1 MDWQDDGIILSVKKH
16 GETSAIVNLL
26 TPMQGRHAGLVR
38 GGFGK
43 RLRGILQ
50 PGNKVQASWRARLP
64 EHLGNF
70 TIEPMKAYAANALTD
85 ARRLAALSSAC
96 SLIEASLPER
106 EPHPAIL
113 EGLEILLG
121 ALDDDDVWPVIYVKW
136 EIGLLTELGFGLDL
150 TKCAA
155 TGTTED
161 LTHVSPRTGRAVSSA
176 AAQPYKERLLPLPE
190 FLLDSSVPANIADG
204 LRLTGYFLE
213 NHVFQHRD
221 TELPSSRRRLA
232 ERFRRNDTGESS

>member
-70 TIEPMKAYAANALTD
+70 TIEPVKAYAASALTD

-121 ALDDDDVWPVIYVKW
+121 ALDDDDVWPIIYVKW

-155 TGTTED
+155 TGATDD

-176 AAQPYKERLLPLPE
+176 AAKPYKERLLPLPE
-190 FLLDSSVPANIADG
+190 FLLDSSAPANIGDG

-221 TELPSSRRRLA
+221 TELPSARRRLA
-232 ERFRRNDTGESS
+232 ERFRD

>member
-1 MDWQDDGIILSVKKH
+1 MEWQDDGIILSVKKH
-16 GETSAIVNLL
+16 GESSAIVNLL
-26 TPMQGRHAGLVR
+26 TPTQGRHAGLVR

-70 TIEPMKAYAANALTD
+70 IIEPVTAYAANALAD
-85 ARRLAALSSAC
+85 ANRLAALSSAC
-96 SLIEASLPER
+96 ALIEASLPER
-106 EPHPAIL
+106 EPHPAVL

-121 ALDDDDVWPVIYVKW
+121 SFEDDDVWPIIYVKW

-155 TGTTED
+155 TGTTGD
-161 LTHVSPRTGRAVSSA
+161 LTHVSPRTGRAVSAA
-176 AAQPYKERLLPLPE
+176 AAQPYKERLLALPG
-190 FLLDSSVPANIADG
+190 FLLDSSVPANIDEG

-221 TELPSSRRRLA
+221 TELPSARRRLA
-232 ERFRRNDTGESS
+232 DRFRR

>member
-1 MDWQDDGIILSVKKH
+1 MDWQDDGIILSVKKY

-50 PGNKVQASWRARLP
+50 PGNKVQATWRARLP

-161 LTHVSPRTGRAVSSA
+161 LAHVSPRTGRAVSSA
-176 AAQPYKERLLPLPE
+176 AAKPYKERLLPLPA
-190 FLLDSSVPANIADG
+190 FLLDSSAPANIDEG

-213 NHVFQHRD
+213 NHVFQYRD

-232 ERFRRNDTGESS
+232 ERFRE